1 MKHVLPLFALPADVP
16 PPPRKPESKKV
27 TEATVFFGRYGLAR
41 IFYENATASAFP
53 AATRLELVDKSYCG
67 VSERTTIKWNK
78 FLTFRRFPAVTRPEL
93 VDRSCCRELQSA
105 SGGRPLKRFSLVW
118 ICDIRLKF
126 PAGENF
132 YNP

>member
-1 MKHVLPLFALPADVP
+1 LPADVP
-16 PPPRKPESKKV
+16 PPPRKPESQKV

-53 AATRLELVDKSYCG
+53 AATRLELVDKS
-67 VSERTTIKWNK
+67 
-78 FLTFRRFPAVTRPEL
+78 
-93 VDRSCCRELQSA
+93 CCRELQSA

-118 ICDIRLKF
+118 ICGIRLKF